1 MDENRLFIWGFIWCV
16 INYLYVNSCRQEDNE
31 LQKGLAKISH
41 SPDENIH
48 IPSMSRNTRSALG
61 LGIAFI
67 GIVIGFLLM
76 RRTLAIQATVTNE
89 AAPARPSENAVN
101 QINNPPSSSFFQANN
116 SSRDTVIPEQNN
128 TAEPKTNSP
137 K

>member
-1 MDENRLFIWGFIWCV
+1 MDENRLFILGFIWCV

-76 RRTLAIQATVTNE
+76 RRTLAIQATVINE

-101 QINNPPSSSFFQANN
+101 QVNNPPSSSFFQANN

-128 TAEPKTNSP
+128 TKEPKTNSP

>member
-1 MDENRLFIWGFIWCV
+1 MDENRLFILGFIWCV

-61 LGIAFI
+61 QI
-67 GIVIGFLLM
+67 GRAHV
-76 RRTLAIQATVTNE
+76 
-89 AAPARPSENAVN
+89 
-101 QINNPPSSSFFQANN
+101 
-116 SSRDTVIPEQNN
+116 
-128 TAEPKTNSP
+128 
-137 K
+137 

>member
-1 MDENRLFIWGFIWCV
+1 MDENRLFILGFIWCV

-31 LQKGLAKISH
+31 LQKALAKISY

-67 GIVIGFLLM
+67 GIVIGFILM
-76 RRTLAIQATVTNE
+76 RRTRAIQATVANE

-101 QINNPPSSSFFQANN
+101 QIPPRSSFFQANN
-116 SSRDTVIPEQNN
+116 SSRDNVTAEQNN
-128 TAEPKTNSP
+128 MEEPKTNSP